1 MSDKLEQ
8 RAECFSKDLK
18 IFVKTNSKVDLDL
31 IAIDFINGILSNEYI
46 LKIIRESQKIGYI
59 AGAKSER
66 AEVIGKIREWVIEQC
81 SDSKLNYSRTIK
93 EKDLLAELKKI
104 EEE

>member
-18 IFVKTNSKVDLDL
+18 IFVKTNSKVDVNL
-31 IAIDFINGILSNEYI
+31 IVIDFINNILSNGYV
-46 LKIIRESQKIGYI
+46 LKVVKETQKIGYI

-66 AEVIGKIREWVIEQC
+66 ASVIGKIRDWARNEPIAYRQ
-81 SDSKLNYSRTIK
+81 YSTI
-93 EKDLLAELKKI
+93 DLLEFLKLI
-104 EEE
+104 EEEE